1 MRAYKEM
8 ILIIIRYFLIPT
20 FAGMTAVDVLFV
32 KCSKKFKFIYKH
44 ILIKI

>member
-20 FAGMTAVDVLFV
+20 FDGMTAVDVLFV
-32 KCSKKFKFIYKH
+32 RCSKKFNIIYKH
-44 ILIKI
+44 KLIKI